1 MNYNYKDFSRSIS
14 SISNNNNINNVSNIN
29 NFNNISHCLST
40 RTLLDNLD
48 SVRNS
53 YRSVSRNLGRFARNG
68 KEIYENTNFRYK
80 MVLDKFD

>member
-14 SISNNNNINNVSNIN
+14 SISNNNNINNASNIN

-53 YRSVSRNLGRFARNG
+53 YQ
-68 KEIYENTNFRYK
+68 EI
-80 MVLDKFD
+80 